1 MICRFDHGCR
11 MGSWPTTL
19 VGRVVLLAHLEL
31 AETMEVSGGN
41 HTSCGEV
48 LPRVRLGKPTRTLI
62 WLNVISW

>member
-1 MICRFDHGCR
+1 MVIEWNV
-11 MGSWPTTL
+11 WPTTL
-19 VGRVVLLAHLEL
+19 IGRAGCLAHLEL

-62 WLNVISW
+62 WLNVISC